1 MIEVAKVEVGMIHD
15 WAPEPGSFVSWQPS
29 PATLAKVRQAPITA
43 VPASYTQAQHL
54 RDYRAYA
61 ARGLDMARLVI
72 ATWSIPGR
80 CDIRAMTY
88 VINAHLRRHDT
99 YRSWFD
105 ATDHEHIVHRTIAEA
120 SDINL
125 VPTKYGEITPAELRS
140 HLLATPSPLQWDCF
154 RFAIIQRADHFTFCV
169 CIDHLHTDA
178 MFFSLAY
185 AEIHVMYATV
195 TRGGA
200 PISLPEAGSYH
211 AYCVRQRR
219 HTSALTLESAEVR
232 EWIEFFEN
240 NDRTLP
246 DWPLPL
252 GDPFVPC
259 DVIGAQLLDKRQT
272 VEFESVCL
280 SVGARF
286 CGGVFACTALAEYE
300 LTGAETYYGVVPI
313 DLRRT
318 PADFVTTG
326 WFIGY
331 VPMTVPVA
339 SSFGATARAA
349 QASFDS
355 GKDLANVPLD
365 RVLELAPWLR
375 KAEWGAPLMFYLEA
389 GIPPLSAIANSQLD
403 GLNAGHYGDGRILLG
418 RINIRVIRLENETQL
433 VVVFPKNPIASESV
447 SRYVRAMK
455 AAFTS
460 VAEGRTAI
468 APPQSVAGIR

>member
-1 MIEVAKVEVGMIHD
+1 
-15 WAPEPGSFVSWQPS
+15 
-29 PATLAKVRQAPITA
+29 
-43 VPASYTQAQHL
+43 
-54 RDYRAYA
+54 
-61 ARGLDMARLVI
+61 
-72 ATWSIPGR
+72 
-80 CDIRAMTY
+80 MTY

-105 ATDHEHIVHRTIAEA
+105 DTDDEHIVHRTIAEA
-120 SDINL
+120 SDIKF
-125 VPTKYGEITPAELRS
+125 VPTEYGEITPAELRS
-140 HLLATPSPLQWDCF
+140 HLLATPNPLQWDCF
-154 RFAIIQRADHFTFCV
+154 RFAIIQRADHFTFCL

-178 MFFSLAY
+178 MFFSLAF

-195 TRGGA
+195 TKGGA
-200 PISLPEAGSYH
+200 PISLPAAGSYH
-211 AYCVRQRR
+211 DYCARQRR
-219 HTSALTLESAEVR
+219 YTSALTLESAEVR

-240 NDRTLP
+240 NDGTLP

-252 GDPFVPC
+252 GDPLVPC
-259 DVIGAQLLDKRQT
+259 DVTGIQLLDKRQT
-272 VEFESVCL
+272 AEFESVCL

-300 LTGAETYYGVVPI
+300 LTGAETYYGIVPI
-313 DLRRT
+313 DMRRT
-318 PADFVTTG
+318 PPDFMTTG
-326 WFIGY
+326 WCIGY

-349 QASFDS
+349 QASFDA
-355 GKDLANVPLD
+355 GRELANVPLD
-365 RVLELAPWLR
+365 RVLELAPWLE

-389 GIPPLSAIANSQLD
+389 GIPPLSAVASSQLD

-447 SRYVRAMK
+447 SRYVKAMK
-455 AAFTS
+455 SAFAN